1 MKLYC
6 RDFWQVADRTDN
18 SLMLVAQEVQ
28 DFAVKV
34 EWQEGGFPAS
44 REEQARERQAWLGAR
59 FPGVERLPEGEVAG
73 ESAHLFAWVEVSDNE
88 RRESLQWQ
96 WVRGGA
102 LLRLTATAP
111 PLVWDEHGEQVF
123 ALFVPPSPGG
133 TGDAGRGTRDGEEGQ
148 PSSFPLQIEGS
159 TGGGTPEGEAEEPM
173 VVPSIVRQVLPNAH
187 PGRQGGA
194 ALPKS
199 AALAEGR
206 LNVRYSDFWRVADSG
221 TSYVVL
227 AAADVPELS
236 VWFEWRPAE
245 GSETLEAIATRR
257 LERLREQYD
266 PVERLPDR
274 TIAGV
279 PAIQFAWV
287 GSGPVRALPPDGGTT
302 NATETLQVEWLQ
314 EGLRLRA
321 TATATPQLW
330 QEQGEQVLR
339 VLEGVGK

>member
-1 MKLYC
+1 
-6 RDFWQVADRTDN
+6 V
-18 SLMLVAQEVQ
+18 
-28 DFAVKV
+28 
-34 EWQEGGFPAS
+34 
-44 REEQARERQAWLGAR
+44 
-59 FPGVERLPEGEVAG
+59 
-73 ESAHLFAWVEVSDNE
+73 
-88 RRESLQWQ
+88 
-96 WVRGGA
+96 
-102 LLRLTATAP
+102 
-111 PLVWDEHGEQVF
+111 
-123 ALFVPPSPGG
+123 
-133 TGDAGRGTRDGEEGQ
+133 
-148 PSSFPLQIEGS
+148 
-159 TGGGTPEGEAEEPM
+159 
-173 VVPSIVRQVLPNAH
+173 
-187 PGRQGGA
+187 
-194 ALPKS
+194 
-199 AALAEGR
+199 ALAEGR

-245 GSETLEAIATRR
+245 GGETLEAIAQRR

-321 TATATPQLW
+321 TATAPPWLW
-330 QEQGEQVLR
+330 QERGEQVLR
-339 VLEGVGK
+339 VLDGVQR